1 MIDPREKEIL
11 FEEAPGY
18 MEGEKK
24 ESSGVIDPREKQR
37 VFEEAMATH
46 DGWLAVIAR
55 NNAPPDS
62 SEDLE
67 QAIRIAFWESLDT
80 YDCESSRLDTW
91 FFSVARNT
99 TKEFRRKNERMRKG
113 DEAADPNPVLV
124 EQDPDVLSILEE
136 FAGMLGELDRQVF
149 KMYLDC
155 LSYAEMSAAL
165 GVHEVN
171 LRKRMSRIKE
181 QFKARYKG

>member
-18 MEGEKK
+18 IEREKP
-24 ESSGVIDPREKQR
+24 SRVIDPREKQR
-37 VFEEAMATH
+37 AFEEAMARH
-46 DGWLAVIAR
+46 DGWLAVMAR
-55 NNAPPDS
+55 NNAPRDS

-67 QAIRIAFWESLDT
+67 QEIRVAFWESLDT

-99 TKEFRRKNERMRKG
+99 TKVFRRKNERTRKG
-113 DEAADPNPVLV
+113 DEAVDSNPVLV

-155 LSYAEMSAAL
+155 LSYAEMSVAL
-165 GVHEVN
+165 GVDEVN
-171 LRKRMSRIKE
+171 LRKRVSRIKE
-181 QFKARYKG
+181 QFKARYRG